1 MTPTITPTVTLI
13 TVKAESRI
21 DSRLLAVNMHNQHR
35 TTTALIDRYKTELS
49 AFGKVLFQIAPL
61 PDSKTGQKERFA
73 LLNEDQAFY
82 LVALSRNSPCV
93 VELKGKLVKAF
104 GEARRAAGQHST
116 EYLPA
121 YHQLHDEIHALAA
134 GSSHE
139 RHVHMNVN
147 RLINKTVGIEAGQR
161 ATAGVPKQA
170 LMIVAHSMAAKA
182 MHSAHNHHDGYQRV
196 KQSMQALSAVTML
209 EAMQ

>member
-1 MTPTITPTVTLI
+1 MALTQPQSFALI
-13 TVKAESRI
+13 TVKAEARI
-21 DSRLLAVNMHNQHR
+21 DSRLLAVNMHNQHHN
-35 TTTALIDRYKTELS
+35 TVGLILKHLTALEL
-49 AFGKVLFQIAPL
+49 FGKVLFKTEPL

-82 LVALSRNSPCV
+82 LVALSRNSPRV

-104 GEARRAAGQHST
+104 GEARRAASQHCT

-139 RHVHMNVN
+139 RQVHMNVN
-147 RLINKTVGIEAGQR
+147 RLINKTVGVKAGQR
-161 ATAGVPKQA
+161 ALAGIPTQA
-170 LMIVAHSMAAKA
+170 LMIVAQTVAAQA
-182 MHSAHNHHDGYQRV
+182 MHSAPNHHDGYQRV
-196 KQSMQALSAVTML
+196 KQSMQVLTALSL
-209 EAMQ
+209 GGSH

>member
-1 MTPTITPTVTLI
+1 MAITQPQSFALI
-13 TVKAESRI
+13 TVKAEARI
-21 DSRLLAVNMHNQHR
+21 DSRLLAVNMHNQHHN
-35 TTTALIDRYKTELS
+35 TVGLILKHLTALEL
-49 AFGKVLFQIAPL
+49 FGKVLFKTEPL

-82 LVALSRNSPCV
+82 LVALSRNSPRV

-104 GEARRAAGQHST
+104 GEARRAASQHST

-121 YHQLHDEIHALAA
+121 YHQLHDEIHALTA

-147 RLINKTVGIEAGQR
+147 RLINKTVGVKAGQR
-161 ATAGVPKQA
+161 ALAGIPTQA
-170 LMIVAHSMAAKA
+170 LMIVAQTVAAQA
-182 MHSAHNHHDGYQRV
+182 MHSAPNHHDGYQRV
-196 KQSMQALSAVTML
+196 KQSMQVLTALSL
-209 EAMQ
+209 GGGR

>member
-13 TVKAESRI
+13 TVKTESRI

-61 PDSKTGQKERFA
+61 LDSKTGQKERFA

-82 LVALSRNSPCV
+82 LVALSRNSPRV

-161 ATAGVPKQA
+161 AMAGVPKQA
-170 LMIVAHSMAAKA
+170 LMIVAHAMAAKA
-182 MHSAHNHHDGYQRV
+182 MHSAHDHHDGYQRV

-209 EAMQ
+209 EGA

>member
-1 MTPTITPTVTLI
+1 MTLTQPQSFALI
-13 TVKAESRI
+13 TVKAEARV

-35 TTTALIDRYKTELS
+35 TTIALIDRYKTELS

-82 LVALSRNSPCV
+82 LVALSRNSPRV

-104 GEARRAAGQHST
+104 GEARRAASQHST

-147 RLINKTVGIEAGQR
+147 RLINKTVGIKAGQR
-161 ATAGVPKQA
+161 ALAGIPTQA
-170 LMIVAHSMAAKA
+170 LMIVAQTVAAQA
-182 MHSAHNHHDGYQRV
+182 MHLAPNHHDGYQRV
-196 KQSMQALSAVTML
+196 KQSMQALTALSL
-209 EAMQ
+209 GGGR

>member
-1 MTPTITPTVTLI
+1 MAITQPQSFALI
-13 TVKAESRI
+13 TVKAEARI
-21 DSRLLAVNMHNQHR
+21 DSRLLAVNMHNQHHN
-35 TTTALIDRYKTELS
+35 TIGLILKHLTALEL
-49 AFGKVLFQIAPL
+49 FGKVLFKTEPL

-82 LVALSRNSPCV
+82 LVALSRNSPRV

-104 GEARRAAGQHST
+104 GEARRAASQHST

-121 YHQLHDEIHALAA
+121 YHQLHDEIHALTA

-147 RLINKTVGIEAGQR
+147 RLINKTVGVKAGQR
-161 ATAGVPKQA
+161 ALAGIPTQA
-170 LMIVAHSMAAKA
+170 LMIVAQTVAAQA
-182 MHSAHNHHDGYQRV
+182 MHSAPNHHDGYQRV
-196 KQSMQALSAVTML
+196 KQSMQALTALSL
-209 EAMQ
+209 GGGR

>member
-1 MTPTITPTVTLI
+1 MALTQPQSFALI
-13 TVKAESRI
+13 TVKAEARI
-21 DSRLLAVNMHNQHR
+21 DSRLLAVNMHNQHHN
-35 TTTALIDRYKTELS
+35 TIGLILKHLTALEL
-49 AFGKVLFQIAPL
+49 FGKVLFKTEPL

-82 LVALSRNSPCV
+82 LVALSRNSPRV

-104 GEARRAAGQHST
+104 GEARRAASQHST

-121 YHQLHDEIHALAA
+121 YHQLHDEIHALTA

-147 RLINKTVGIEAGQR
+147 RLINKTVGVKAGQR
-161 ATAGVPKQA
+161 ALAGIPTQA
-170 LMIVAHSMAAKA
+170 LMIVAQTVAAQA
-182 MHSAHNHHDGYQRV
+182 MHSAPNHHDGYQRV
-196 KQSMQALSAVTML
+196 KQSMQALTALSL
-209 EAMQ
+209 GGGR

>member
-1 MTPTITPTVTLI
+1 MALTQPQSFALI
-13 TVKAESRI
+13 TVKAEARI
-21 DSRLLAVNMHNQHR
+21 DSRLLAVNMHNQHHN
-35 TTTALIDRYKTELS
+35 TIGLILKHLTALEL
-49 AFGKVLFQIAPL
+49 FGKVLFKTEPL

-82 LVALSRNSPCV
+82 LVALSRNSPRV

-104 GEARRAAGQHST
+104 GEARRAASQHST

-139 RHVHMNVN
+139 RQVHMNVN
-147 RLINKTVGIEAGQR
+147 RLINKTVGVKAGQR
-161 ATAGVPKQA
+161 ALAGIPTQA
-170 LMIVAHSMAAKA
+170 LMIVAQTVAAQA
-182 MHSAHNHHDGYQRV
+182 MHSAPNHHDGYQRV
-196 KQSMQALSAVTML
+196 KQSMQALPALSL
-209 EAMQ
+209 GGGR